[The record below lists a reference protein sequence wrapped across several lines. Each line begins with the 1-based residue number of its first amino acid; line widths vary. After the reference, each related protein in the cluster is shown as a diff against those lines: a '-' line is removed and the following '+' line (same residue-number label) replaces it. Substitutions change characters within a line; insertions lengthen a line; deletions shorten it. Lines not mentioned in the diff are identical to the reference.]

1 MYVEVYL
8 IDNYSNEWKC
18 ISKIFFLMHGNA
30 PADNL
35 SGCMKVHLDNVFS
48 ICMEAHLFDS
58 HYGCMEV
65 HLDDN

>member
-1 MYVEVYL
+1 
-8 IDNYSNEWKC
+8 
-18 ISKIFFLMHGNA
+18 MHGNA